1 MTGHRLQRFKFKI
14 IMNSCGVYFVGL
26 STKIKKIDIKA
37 VMTPNKWTNPKL
49 DSSLSKISKSAGAY
63 PKSA

>member
-26 STKIKKIDIKA
+26 STKIKIDIKA
-37 VMTPNKWTNPKL
+37 VITPKKWTNPKL
-49 DSSLSKISKSAGAY
+49 DSSLSKISKSAEAY